1 MWDGY
6 VILQP
11 WPWGSGEAS
20 VLREW
25 NFEPFVASVA
35 LLGHSQL
42 GSEVHDPN
50 LCSMRGRKMGD
61 ESQIRQ
67 FR

>member
-1 MWDGY
+1 M
-6 VILQP
+6 ILQP

-20 VLREW
+20 VLRDW
-25 NFEPFVASVA
+25 DFEPFVACMALSVPEA
-35 LLGHSQL
+35 IASLVQRFMN
-42 GSEVHDPN
+42 PN

-61 ESQIRQ
+61 ESQVRQ